1 MKKTALLLALC
12 MIVTVLFC
20 GCAGKNNGES
30 SANETAASQSAE
42 SSDTDQDGGAEAI
55 VTGTWG
61 IDGGAEASVT
71 GTWGISEIIY
81 DDGNSQTFEEYCEA
95 QGVDPE
101 LTGCKYTFNDDGSLI
116 ATVAGVDVEGSYEFD
131 GSTLTLTA
139 NGAST
144 SCTYNAENET
154 LECIDANTGATSVM
168 VRQ

>member
-1 MKKTALLLALC
+1 

-20 GCAGKNNGES
+20 GCASKNNGES
-30 SANETAASQSAE
+30 SANESSVSQSAESSDTDQDDSAE
-42 SSDTDQDGGAEAI
+42 SSDTDQDGGAE
-55 VTGTWG
+55 V
-61 IDGGAEASVT
+61 SVT
-71 GTWGISEIIY
+71 GTWVISEII
-81 DDGNSQTFEEYCEA
+81 DADGNSQTFEEYCEA

-144 SCTYNAENET
+144 SYTYNAENET

>member
-30 SANETAASQSAE
+30 SANESSVSQSAE
-42 SSDTDQDGGAEAI
+42 SSDTDQDGGAE
-55 VTGTWG
+55 V
-61 IDGGAEASVT
+61 SVT
-71 GTWGISEIIY
+71 GTWGVSEII
-81 DDGNSQTFEEYCEA
+81 DADGNSQTFEEYCEA

-131 GSTLTLTA
+131 GSTLTYTV

-144 SCTYNAENET
+144 SCTYNAENDT
-154 LECIDANTGATSVM
+154 LEATDANTGATSVF